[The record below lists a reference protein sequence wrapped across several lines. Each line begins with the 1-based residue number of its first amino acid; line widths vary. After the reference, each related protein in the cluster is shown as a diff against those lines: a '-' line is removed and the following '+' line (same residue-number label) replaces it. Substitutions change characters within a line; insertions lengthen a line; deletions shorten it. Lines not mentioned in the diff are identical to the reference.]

1 MVVLNQKLAGCWWLN
16 FDNHVFFGMFF
27 DLTLFVGCDMLWLD
41 WDPSSFEGRIG
52 TASQISFVARRG
64 AQRLFATSAQCRR
77 KTAPHPL
84 RKGVPLPRYNVARAD
99 EQPRKHWMSAS
110 FWRLE
115 KVTNYIPDMCSSA
128 CLSWPILQWH
138 LQMTVQSLGGCR
150 HDIERTCVRRGH
162 QETRHEV
169 GDTSVSVPVVTVV
182 NVVNVYVM
190 YVPKLRAA
198 TVAWPRSFGSTAR
211 VCDQRAARWTSWRGA
226 STP

>member
-1 MVVLNQKLAGCWWLN
+1 
-16 FDNHVFFGMFF
+16 
-27 DLTLFVGCDMLWLD
+27 
-41 WDPSSFEGRIG
+41 
-52 TASQISFVARRG
+52 
-64 AQRLFATSAQCRR
+64 
-77 KTAPHPL
+77 
-84 RKGVPLPRYNVARAD
+84 
-99 EQPRKHWMSAS
+99 
-110 FWRLE
+110 
-115 KVTNYIPDMCSSA
+115 
-128 CLSWPILQWH
+128 
-138 LQMTVQSLGGCR
+138 MTVQSLGGCR
-150 HDIERTCVRRGH
+150 HDIERTCVRIGH